1 MAIVVRA
8 NPQAMAVL
16 AESAF
21 QPETAVVVL
30 TSRVMRFMSE
40 PPKSIDK
47 MFEIGGD
54 RSNSGLTRVTASRQ
68 SMQIGQAGWWGILI

>member
-1 MAIVVRA
+1 MAIVVSP

-21 QPETAVVVL
+21 QPDGAVVVL

-40 PPKSIDK
+40 PPESIDK
-47 MFEIGGD
+47 MFKIGGD
-54 RSNSGLTRVTASRQ
+54 RSNSALR
-68 SMQIGQAGWWGILI
+68 